1 MTSSAPGR
9 FITFEGGEGAGKST
23 QVRLLAERLGTR
35 GIRTL
40 TTREPG
46 GSPRAEEIREV
57 ILSGHAARLGPLAEA
72 LLFAAARADHLAST
86 IRPALARGDWV
97 ICDRFADSTRAYQG
111 VAGGLEEGVI
121 NALERLVVGVTRP
134 DLTVVLDLPAE
145 IGLRRANQRRGE
157 AAIDRFESEPLA
169 FHKAL
174 REAFRSI
181 AAREP
186 GRCVL
191 VDATG
196 TPEDVGQAVWA
207 CVWSRLLDD
216 GAGRG
221 HG

>member
-1 MTSSAPGR
+1 MTGAAPGR

-23 QVRLLAERLGTR
+23 QVRLLADRLNTR
-35 GIRTL
+35 GFRTL

-46 GSPRAEEIREV
+46 GSPRAEEIRAV
-57 ILSGHAARLGPLAEA
+57 ILSGQAARLGPLAEA

-86 IRPALARGDWV
+86 IRPALARGEWV

-121 NALERLVVGVTRP
+121 NALERLVVGPTRP

-145 IGLRRANQRRGE
+145 AGLRRANQRRGSD
-157 AAIDRFESEPLA
+157 AVDRFEAEPLA
-169 FHKAL
+169 FHRAL
-174 REAFRSI
+174 RDAFRAI
-181 AAREP
+181 AERDP
-186 GRCVL
+186 GRCAL

-196 TPEDVGQAVWA
+196 SPEEVGQAVWA
-207 CVWSRLLDD
+207 CVWSRLIGDVE
-216 GAGRG
+216 GRG